1 MDRGF
6 ELAQWGTSSKAV
18 LMSLPGVA
26 TSTRNMDLEDLPVE
40 RTLGLIL
47 DFNQDA
53 FLIRTKAPNNGNTK
67 RELLSTLSSSFDPLG
82 FLVPVLFPAKLILQR
97 VCRDGIAWDDAPDDA
112 TIKQWKA
119 WVDGLSSLQPLA
131 IPRCYTLD
139 DPIAVD
145 LHTFADA
152 LELGFGAVTYLRFV
166 HERNIELAF
175 VMAKSRVSPQKFVSI
190 PRLEL
195 CAALLAV
202 RLHAIVKKELRFP
215 IRHSI
220 FWSDS
225 TTTLSWISSK
235 HCKFH
240 IYVAN
245 RVGEVLESTEPS
257 QWKYVPTALNPADDC
272 TRGLDSAELNIRHR
286 FLAGPSFLL
295 EEEET
300 WPLFP
305 GEMPQVEEDDPEVRW
320 IGSTQLATSEPVSE
334 FIENSSRCYKLLR
347 VVAYI
352 LRFVHNTRF
361 NDCRKTGELTALE
374 IRDAKLCVIRIAQLK
389 AYEIHNLNRGR
400 QIPNSSNIISLN
412 PQFDNS

>member
-1 MDRGF
+1 MTH
-6 ELAQWGTSSKAV
+6 Q
-18 LMSLPGVA
+18 
-26 TSTRNMDLEDLPVE
+26 TRLRL
-40 RTLGLIL
+40 
-47 DFNQDA
+47 
-53 FLIRTKAPNNGNTK
+53 NNGK
-67 RELLSTLSSSFDPLG
+67 PGSTVYRPFNHLP
-82 FLVPVLFPAKLILQR
+82 FL
-97 VCRDGIAWDDAPDDA
+97 DA
-112 TIKQWKA
+112 T
-119 WVDGLSSLQPLA
+119 
-131 IPRCYTLD
+131 
-139 DPIAVD
+139 
-145 LHTFADA
+145 
-152 LELGFGAVTYLRFV
+152 
-166 HERNIELAF
+166 
-175 VMAKSRVSPQKFVSI
+175 VSPQKFVSI

-225 TTTLSWISSK
+225 TTTLSCISSK
-235 HCKFH
+235 QCKFQ

-245 RVGEVLESTEPS
+245 RVGQVLESTEPS
-257 QWKYVPTALNPADDC
+257 QWKYVPTALNPTDDC

-295 EEEET
+295 EETET

-305 GEMPQVEEDDPEVRW
+305 GEMPQVEENDPEVRW

-361 NDCRKTGELTALE
+361 NDCQKTGELTALE

-389 AYEIHNLNRGR
+389 ANEDEIHDLNRGR